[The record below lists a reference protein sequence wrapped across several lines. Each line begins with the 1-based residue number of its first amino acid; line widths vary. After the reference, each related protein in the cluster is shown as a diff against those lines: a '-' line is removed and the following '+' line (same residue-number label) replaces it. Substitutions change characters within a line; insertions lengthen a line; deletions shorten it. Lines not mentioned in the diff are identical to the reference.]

1 MSAGPTDWQPHFL
14 AGPQG
19 DLFALHVFPAERHP
33 KTRGVIFC
41 APFAEELNK
50 TRRTVRLAASAL
62 AAAGHEVLIV
72 DLFGTGDSE
81 GEFAAASWAGW
92 VEDLKAAAAW
102 MREERGLE
110 HLVFWGLRTGAAL
123 AVAAAEAA
131 QAERL
136 LLWQPV
142 VKGKAFVTSFLRMR
156 LVADR
161 LAGGDDGDSGQ
172 NTGELRELLAAGQ
185 RVEIG
190 GYTFSGAMCEAL
202 DALDLLKVAPTVPV
216 HWAEVV
222 AAEGRPFSPASR
234 KLIGVWDAA
243 GVWVDD
249 EKVVGPSFWST
260 PEVAVSTALVEHCA
274 QLGDGWREARGS
286 FGRRSPKADSA

>member
-1 MSAGPTDWQPHFL
+1 MSAESVDWQPHFL

-19 DLFALHVFPAERHP
+19 ALFALHVYPSERHVN
-33 KTRGVIFC
+33 TRGVIFC

-50 TRRTVRLAASAL
+50 TRRTVRLAATAL

-72 DLFGTGDSE
+72 DLYGTGDSE
-81 GEFAAASWAGW
+81 GEFAAASWPGW
-92 VEDLKAAAAW
+92 VEDLQVAATW
-102 MREERGLE
+102 MREVRGLE
-110 HLVFWGLRTGAAL
+110 HLVLWGLRTGAVL

-131 QAERL
+131 KAERL

-142 VKGKAFVTSFLRMR
+142 VKGKTFVTSFLRMR

-161 LAGGDDGDSGQ
+161 LAGDEVDGGQ

-190 GYTFSGAMCEAL
+190 GYAFSGAMCESL
-202 DALDLLKVAPTVPV
+202 DALDLVKVAPTVPV

-222 AAEGRPFSPASR
+222 AAGERPFSPASR

-243 GVWVDD
+243 GVWVED

-260 PEVAVSTALVEHCA
+260 PEIAISHGLIDHCGE
-274 QLGDGWREARGS
+274 LGKGWREARGS
-286 FGRRSPKADSA
+286 FGRPPIDMGSP